1 MLASKVTTR
10 NNPNNKLTI
19 LCSSIHTNRV
29 ISSFLMDMSAE
40 DVVWVVILLR
50 IVPQI
55 LTLLMT
61 HIKVKEFLNS
71 NYGKETLILPLRNSL
86 KTNIRYLEEL

>member
-1 MLASKVTTR
+1 
-10 NNPNNKLTI
+10 
-19 LCSSIHTNRV
+19 
-29 ISSFLMDMSAE
+29 MDMSAE

-86 KTNIRYLEEL
+86 KTNIRYLEELSRRAISMKTNYNLRKTILMNLAV